1 MNGKERLYYALGE
14 LAFAVA
20 LADGKIN
27 TEERMK
33 IHDIVVSGTK
43 CDNYDFNVSEII
55 FHILQKQ
62 KTFNQ
67 EDLYSRAMKEI
78 KTYSNFL
85 TNDMKAEFSAVLEKI
100 ARAFN
105 HISPEENDLLE
116 RFRKD
121 IDKV

>member
-14 LAFAVA
+14 LSFAVA

-27 TEERMK
+27 AEERIK

-43 CDNYDFNVSEII
+43 CDNYEFNVSEII

-62 KTFNQ
+62 STFKQ
-67 EDLYSRAMKEI
+67 EDFYSSAMKEI
-78 KTYSNFL
+78 SICNNFL
-85 TNDMKAEFSAVLEKI
+85 TEDMKAEFSAVLEKI

-105 HISPEENDLLE
+105 KISPEENVLLE